1 MLTKKEIKLNDGS
14 YVKFK
19 YNNSVLLKKRL
30 TAKGKEIIGPGLKI
44 IKRKK
49 FLMSFSNVI

>member
-1 MLTKKEIKLNDGS
+1 MVLNDGS

-19 YNNSVLLKKRL
+19 YNNIVLLKKRL
-30 TAKGKEIIGPGLKI
+30 SAKGKEIIGPGLKN

-49 FLMSFSNVI
+49 FLMSFSNII